1 MTLEQLW
8 TTAPPGVLSKPLR
21 PTFHSLLLVTSG
33 EMTHAVD
40 FVQYRLR
47 RGSSLWVRPGQVQLF
62 GDDRPTGDLIVFQTD
77 FLIPGTLAAAVAN
90 DRHRNFVDKSSA
102 VASSSV
108 DRPRRVLRREYADVA
123 RERRPTG
130 AQTETLRHLLSA
142 LILSLGLPDGDRAQP
157 AALDARFRDLL
168 DRDFANAHNVDHYA
182 HQLGYSTRTLE
193 RATRAA
199 SEESPK
205 QAINRRIVLEARRL
219 LAHTDQPIGI
229 LARELGFRDP
239 ANFSSFFTQES
250 GETPTS
256 FRNRQRAGKPR

>member
-8 TTAPPGVLSKPLR
+8 TTAPPDVLATPLR
-21 PTFHSLLLVTSG
+21 PTFHSLLLITSG

-47 RGSSLWVRPGQVQLF
+47 RGCSLWVRPGQVQLF
-62 GDDRPTGDLIVFQTD
+62 GDDRPTGDLVVFQAD
-77 FLIPGTLAAAVAN
+77 FLIPGTLAAAVAD
-90 DRHRNFVDKSSA
+90 DRHRNSAANSPA

-108 DRPRRVLRREYADVA
+108 DRPRRALRREYADVA

-142 LILSLGLPDGDRAQP
+142 LILSLGLPDGDRSP
-157 AALDARFRDLL
+157 AGLDARFRDLL
-168 DRDFANAHNVDHYA
+168 DRDFRNAHNVDHYA

-193 RATRAA
+193 RATQAA

-219 LAHTDQPIGI
+219 LAHTDQPIGT